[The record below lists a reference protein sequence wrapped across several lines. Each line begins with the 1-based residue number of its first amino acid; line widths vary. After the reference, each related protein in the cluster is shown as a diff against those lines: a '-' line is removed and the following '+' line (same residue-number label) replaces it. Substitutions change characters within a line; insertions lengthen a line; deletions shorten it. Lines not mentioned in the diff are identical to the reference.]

1 MFHNRPAIDAHVHVH
16 PAMAK
21 AMADIMKANNLSNV
35 VNLGILEVLGIP
47 FQEGMRVFREALG
60 DRMVYFTTPDFS
72 DTSPGFGERMA
83 EELERKVEAGA
94 HGLKIFKEL
103 GLRHKDAG
111 GNLIPVD
118 DQRLDPLWA
127 KAGELGVPV
136 LIHTADPLA
145 FFQPLDENAASL
157 TENAASLTENE
168 RWEELQAH
176 PDWYFGTPEF
186 PDHDTLLAQRNRVIE
201 RHPDTTFIGA
211 HLGNYPENLAYVDAC
226 LERYP
231 NFYVDTSARIGE
243 FGRHPPEETRAFFLR
258 HQDRVIFGTD
268 LVIGWDVFDDRD
280 REDMAEFNHFYDGH
294 WRFFET
300 GARHIDHP
308 FPIQGAWKVDAVG
321 LPDDVLENLYVRN
334 AQRLIPGLQE

>member
-1 MFHNRPAIDAHVHVH
+1 
-16 PAMAK
+16 MAF
-21 AMADIMKANNLSNV
+21 AMADVMKANNLSSV
-35 VNLGILEVLGIP
+35 VNLGILEALGIP
-47 FQEGMRVFREALG
+47 FQEGMHAFREALG
-60 DRMVYFTTPDFS
+60 DHMVYFTTPDFS
-72 DTSPGFGERMA
+72 DASPGFGERMA

-103 GLRHKDAG
+103 GLRHKDAD
-111 GNLIPVD
+111 GNLISVD

-157 TENAASLTENE
+157 TENE

-176 PDWYFGTPEF
+176 PDWHFGTPEF
-186 PDHDTLLAQRNRVIE
+186 PDPDTLLAQRNRVIE
-201 RHPDTTFIGA
+201 QRPDTTFIGA

-231 NFYVDTSARIGE
+231 NFHVDASARIGE
-243 FGRHPPEETRAFFLR
+243 FGRHPPEEVRAFFLK

-268 LVIGWDVFDDRD
+268 LVLGWDIFESADQTDT
-280 REDMAEFNHFYDGH
+280 AELKRFYDGH

-300 GARHIDHP
+300 GARHVDHP
-308 FPIQGAWKVDAVG
+308 FPIQGSWKVDAIG
-321 LPDDVLENLYVRN
+321 LPDDVLEKLYIQN
-334 AQRLIPGLQE
+334 AQRLIPGLRE